1 MVAWD
6 TADEEDVWDVERD
19 FVSPDPDE
27 YEAHPIESDMTVG
40 ELMEWRYIRAERE
53 KEQVSHFILFHEIY
67 TYYLRIWLCYYRVMS
82 PLKVEIMP
90 RLSSAINSRIRL
102 SLRCLIIISISL
114 LLT

>member
-6 TADEEDVWDVERD
+6 TADEEDVWDVELD

-53 KEQVSHFILFHEIY
+53 KEQVSL
-67 TYYLRIWLCYYRVMS
+67 
-82 PLKVEIMP
+82 P
-90 RLSSAINSRIRL
+90 LSSVLPMFLL
-102 SLRCLIIISISL
+102 SSL
-114 LLT
+114 LSTSIVSLGKCFLQER